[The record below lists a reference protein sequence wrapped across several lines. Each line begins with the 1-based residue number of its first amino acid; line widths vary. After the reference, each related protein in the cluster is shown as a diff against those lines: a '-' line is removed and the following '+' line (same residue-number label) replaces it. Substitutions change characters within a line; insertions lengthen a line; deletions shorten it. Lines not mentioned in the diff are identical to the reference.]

1 MEANPQD
8 YHSSSIRPLA
18 FLVQFRAKMLPALDA
33 ASSNSLPPP
42 PLRKMQDIPAW
53 NIRVLIHDAAT
64 ATTY

>member
-18 FLVQFRAKMLPALDA
+18 FLVQFRAKMLPALVA
-33 ASSNSLPPP
+33 ASSNSLP

-53 NIRVLIHDAAT
+53 NRRVLIHDAAT
-64 ATTY
+64 AATY